1 MDTQQEEEEVP
12 LDLEGLDRSNIG
24 VADADLEI
32 LPHLGVV
39 SNVRMVANIEQ
50 EVANI
55 GEEVA
60 DNGSNWLK
68 YPDFELE
75 MNPGRVEMDMN
86 K

>member
-1 MDTQQEEEEVP
+1 MDTQQEEEEEEVP

-32 LPHLGVV
+32 LGVV
-39 SNVRMVANIEQ
+39 NNVRMVANIEQ

-60 DNGSNWLK
+60 DNVSNWLK

>member
-1 MDTQQEEEEVP
+1 MDTQQEEEGEVP
-12 LDLEGLDRSNIG
+12 LDLEGLDKSNIG

-32 LPHLGVV
+32 LGVV
-39 SNVRMVANIEQ
+39 NNVRMVANIEQ
-50 EVANI
+50 VVANI

-75 MNPGRVEMDMN
+75 MNPGTVEMDMN